1 MRRAVAALVFV
12 LFASSVRADEGL
24 PADTLKS
31 LKAATVYVKVEAGR
45 LQGSGSGFLLHT
57 DKDTALLVTNHHV
70 VRPLVT
76 IRRVLPR
83 RPPQVVTMRI
93 NDARVSV
100 VFNSGKKGERAFPAQ
115 VLAEDEKKDLAIL
128 KITGARDLPRA
139 ISTARPPELT
149 ETMPVYVLGFPFGK
163 ALSTSK
169 GHPAITVGKAAISSL
184 RENDAGELVVV
195 QIDGAINPGNSGGP
209 VVTSKG
215 QLVGVAV
222 ARIKDSGIGLA
233 IPAQQ
238 LNRMLEGGVAEATLK
253 VTGGGK
259 DTIQASVEARLIDPL
274 GKVKSVTLHWAP
286 SASPGKSALSA
297 SAGARKLN
305 LTLKGRLATGT
316 ITLKRAKG
324 GEAPV
329 AFQVEYDNGA
339 GKPLFTAI
347 RSGALKTTPDGPIVR
362 PGPPLGKPLTPAEL
376 AAALADIKGTD
387 GSRRQSAC
395 DRLAKVT
402 PGPERKEVLAVLAP
416 LLTSN
421 EGFLRIFALRAHMN
435 WAGKDGLPLYY
446 ERLQKDDSFVAR
458 GELMTGLVRLAGA
471 AAAPAI
477 AAHLPGL
484 ADRGNVSRA
493 LVSIGPGAEKSVLP
507 FLTHADW
514 GVRVEACKI
523 LKQIGTSASLAAL
536 GKAGEGLAP
545 SVAGR
550 VEPEAR
556 AAIAAISARK

>member
-1 MRRAVAALVFV
+1 
-12 LFASSVRADEGL
+12 
-24 PADTLKS
+24 
-31 LKAATVYVKVEAGR
+31 
-45 LQGSGSGFLLHT
+45 
-57 DKDTALLVTNHHV
+57 
-70 VRPLVT
+70 
-76 IRRVLPR
+76 
-83 RPPQVVTMRI
+83 
-93 NDARVSV
+93 
-100 VFNSGKKGERAFPAQ
+100 
-115 VLAEDEKKDLAIL
+115 
-128 KITGARDLPRA
+128 
-139 ISTARPPELT
+139 
-149 ETMPVYVLGFPFGK
+149 MPVYILGFPFGK

-169 GHPAITVGKAAISSL
+169 GHPAITVGRATISSL

-195 QIDGAINPGNSGGP
+195 QIDGALNPGNSGGP

-238 LNRMLEGGVAEATLK
+238 LNRVLEGGIAEATVK

-259 DTIQASVEARLIDPL
+259 DMIQARVEAKLVDPL

-286 SASPGKSALSA
+286 TAPSGKAALSTV
-297 SAGARKLN
+297 AGASKVN
-305 LTLKGRLATGT
+305 LTLKGQLATGA
-316 ITLKRAKG
+316 ITLKRGKG

-329 AFQVEYDNGA
+329 VFQVEYDNGA

-347 RSGALKTTPDGPIVR
+347 RSGALRTTPAGPVVR
-362 PGPPLGKPLTPAEL
+362 PGPPLGKQLTPAEL
-376 AAALADIKGTD
+376 AAVLADVKGSD
-387 GSRRQSAC
+387 VPRRQFAC

-402 PGPERKEVLAVLAP
+402 PGPERKEVLAALAP
-416 LLTSN
+416 LLTST

-446 ERLQKDDSFVAR
+446 ERLQKDDSFIAR
-458 GELMTGLVRLAGA
+458 GELMTGLVRIAGA

-493 LVSIGPGAEKSVLP
+493 LVSIGPGAEKAVLP

-514 GVRVEACKI
+514 SVRLEACRV

-536 GKAGEGLAP
+536 GKAGEGLPPPLA
-545 SVAGR
+545 SH
-550 VEPEAR
+550 VEAEAR
-556 AAIAAISARK
+556 TASAAISARK